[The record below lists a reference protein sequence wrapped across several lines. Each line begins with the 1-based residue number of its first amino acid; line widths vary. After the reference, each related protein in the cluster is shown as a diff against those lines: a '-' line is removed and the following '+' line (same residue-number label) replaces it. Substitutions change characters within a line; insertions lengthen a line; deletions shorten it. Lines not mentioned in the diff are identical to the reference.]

1 MVYPELVIF
10 FGFENYFLLII
21 KIFFIIGS
29 VLNIIFSFI
38 VVKQVTSMSK
48 NINDKFN
55 FVLIVFSYIYLVL
68 SIILVLS
75 MVAL

>member
-1 MVYPELVIF
+1 MINF
-10 FGFENYFLLII
+10 FGLENYFLSII

-29 VLNIIFSFI
+29 ILNIIFSFI

-55 FVLIVFSYIYLVL
+55 FVLIIFSYIYLVL
-68 SIILVLS
+68 SIILILS

>member
-1 MVYPELVIF
+1 MNNFMGL
-10 FGFENYFLLII
+10 ENYFLFVI

-29 VLNIIFSFI
+29 IINLIFSAI

-48 NINDKFN
+48 NIKEKFN
-55 FVLIVFSYIYLVL
+55 YILTIISYFYLIISVV
-68 SIILVLS
+68 LVLS